1 MYTFLYTFN
10 IFFTF
15 CIFSQRVVIMTMA
28 RQRQLF
34 NVTFVEIYAR
44 NAIEFCIYI
53 EEHVCI

>member
-1 MYTFLYTFN
+1 MYTFN
-10 IFFTF
+10 IFPTF

-28 RQRQLF
+28 RQRRLF
-34 NVTFVEIYAR
+34 NVMFVEIYAQ

>member
-1 MYTFLYTFN
+1 MYTFN
-10 IFFTF
+10 IFPTF

-28 RQRQLF
+28 KQQQLF
-34 NVTFVEIYAR
+34 NVMFVEIYAQ